1 MADKQSDNSMIRF
14 IGKRSAQTE
23 EFRQFLTLHSLQ
35 PFEFQYTEDLSEAAL
50 NELIANH
57 SAAMQATACG
67 EPGVRVIVTD
77 KLSIKSFEDSGLHGL
92 TSIMCGHSNQDAL
105 QAFNAGIG
113 SFFCLTETLEVK
125 RKQLQQIYLKYQ
137 TRIQAIKWRTVSEQ
151 LARQRACST
160 ARLMAELS
168 SVKSSCS
175 RPTEQIA
182 LRCGVDWQYV
192 DWQTI
197 RYVEAAG
204 DYMCVYTQ
212 EETLIV
218 RSTLTDMARKLPRHV
233 FTRVNRSIIVNTQFV
248 KRVIKLNSRV
258 NYVELQDGSK
268 VKISRRLLP
277 VCHPQLDAALSQ
289 P

>member
-1 MADKQSDNSMIRF
+1 MADKESDDCLIRF

-35 PFEFQYTEDLSEAAL
+35 PFEFQYSEDLSEAAL

-57 SAAMQATACG
+57 SAAMLATACG

-77 KLSIKSFEDSGLHGL
+77 QGSIKSFKDSGLHGL

-105 QAFNAGIG
+105 QAFNAGVG
-113 SFFCLTETLEVK
+113 MFFCLSATLEVK
-125 RKQLQQIYLKYQ
+125 RKQLQHIYLKYQ
-137 TRIQAIKWRTVSEQ
+137 TRMQAIKWRSVSEQ

-160 ARLMAELS
+160 TRLMAELS
-168 SVKSSCS
+168 SVKSNYS

-218 RSTLTDMARKLPRHV
+218 RSTLTDMARKLPRHA

-248 KRVIKLNSRV
+248 KRLIKLNSRV

-277 VCHPQLDAALSQ
+277 ICHPQLDAALAQ